1 MSTGDLRMLAASVIG
16 ASLIAATTQDLR
28 VGSAPPAISA
38 ASWLN
43 TPAPIALAA
52 LKGKVVLLDFWGVW
66 CRPCRQE
73 MPALVELQRT
83 YAERGLVVVAI
94 HTPEKADLVRD
105 YLKKQEIPLIVA
117 IDTGDTAAA
126 YGVDEFPTYVLVD
139 REGLVVS
146 LPEHVPGPE
155 AMKRLLEKRA
165 AP

>member
-43 TPAPIALAA
+43 APTPITLAA
-52 LKGKVVLLDFWGVW
+52 LKGKVVLLDFWGLW
-66 CRPCRQE
+66 CTRCRKE
-73 MPALVELQRT
+73 MPTLVEFHRT
-83 YAERGLVVVAI
+83 YAERGLVVVTI

-105 YLKKQEIPLIVA
+105 YLKDHEIPLIVA

-126 YGVDEFPTYVLVD
+126 YGVDSFPTYVLVD
-139 REGLVVS
+139 TDGLVVS
-146 LPEHVPGPE
+146 
-155 AMKRLLEKRA
+155 
-165 AP
+165 